1 MAANRGVY
9 GLPPGP
15 TAAVAQIPVTFK
27 GVGFYKA
34 PLGTSTATIN
44 SYQTQQ
50 HLAPM
55 FFDRTC
61 TIDRIGIEVTTGSAA
76 TTVRLG
82 IYSPDPNSGLPRR
95 LLLDAGTVDSSSTGF
110 KEIVVNL
117 DIPVGLVWVTCGV
130 SGAGPA
136 VRAQQ
141 GLGTG
146 HCPAQATM
154 SSALFNGLATTA
166 YASGV
171 PFPIELQPSQFINGN
186 VETPRVLVRIA

>member
-1 MAANRGVY
+1 MAANKGIY
-9 GLPPGP
+9 GLPAGVV
-15 TAAVAQIPVTFK
+15 AAVANIPVTFK
-27 GVGFYKA
+27 GVGYYKA
-34 PLGTSTATIN
+34 PLGTSTATVN

-55 FFDRTC
+55 YFDRPC

-82 IYSPDPNSGLPRR
+82 IYSPDPDSGLPRR
-95 LLLDAGTVDSSSTGF
+95 LLLDAGTVASTSTGF
-110 KEIVVNL
+110 KEIVVDLNV
-117 DIPVGLVWVTCGV
+117 PAGLLWVTCGV

-146 HCPAQATM
+146 HCPVQTTM

-186 VETPRVLVRIA
+186 LETPRVMVRIA